1 MPWERTPSHLPG
13 RHTIGAMAMR
23 FVVCL
28 FAVLFTAFSS
38 LQPSTVEAQS
48 PPSVVEEVSS
58 NKFRAALLKAAQE
71 AAKKGEL
78 RRVDVIRL
86 RVATLSPAFVEQ
98 AQELA
103 VIQMAFSGEEVPT
116 DENGKIEVSR
126 IDWEGLASFLERLIP
141 LILKLL
147 DLLAM
152 AGTSVAVVV

>member
-1 MPWERTPSHLPG
+1 
-13 RHTIGAMAMR
+13 MR

-38 LQPSTVEAQS
+38 LQPSPVEAQS
-48 PPSVVEEVSS
+48 PPSGVEEVSN

-116 DENGKIEVSR
+116 DADGKIEVSR

-141 LILKLL
+141 LILKLI
-147 DLLAM
+147 DIFAF
-152 AGTSVAVVV
+152 APGAAHVYV

>member
-1 MPWERTPSHLPG
+1 
-13 RHTIGAMAMR
+13 MR

-38 LQPSTVEAQS
+38 LQPSPVEAQS
-48 PPSVVEEVSS
+48 PPSVVEEVSN

-116 DENGKIEVSR
+116 DADGKIEVSR

-147 DLLAM
+147 DLLAFNYG
-152 AGTSVAVVV
+152 AAHVYA